1 MTDGDHEPNPTVDE
15 ASAYIRAIELHR
27 EHAVVKHW
35 FRQITPCELLIPGQA
50 SATFLMIEFRDGN
63 LAALV
68 WGDGQNNWGTGGW
81 RPVAAD
87 RVMHVDINYLQDA
100 PAAHSFTAI
109 LDIVATRR
117 REIAAAPMPKHPWWR
132 FWR

>member
-1 MTDGDHEPNPTVDE
+1 MTDGEHEPNLTVDE

-27 EHAVVKHW
+27 EHPVVKHW
-35 FRQITPCELLIPGQA
+35 FHQITPCELHIPGQA

-63 LAALV
+63 LAAMV

-81 RPVAAD
+81 RPLSEQN
-87 RVMHVDINYLQDA
+87 VMDLDINYLQDA
-100 PAAHSFTAI
+100 PASGSFTGI
-109 LDIVATRR
+109 LETVAARR
-117 REIAAAPMPKHPWWR
+117 REIATEHVARPWWR